1 MTSKKHEFILRPI
14 ERNDLSEVNEMLRDG
29 RMEIFPEFFKSE
41 IIYNYKLQ
49 IPVFMVCFGLAYLIN
64 SLLLLVLICAFYCA
78 AYKSVQK
85 FRRLVYC

>member
-49 IPVFMVCFGLAYLIN
+49 VVALNSMVIFL
-64 SLLLLVLICAFYCA
+64 
-78 AYKSVQK
+78 QQTK
-85 FRRLVYC
+85 FIL